1 MKYIL
6 LPIIILIGLPANSF
20 AQRKILSGTYHA
32 KKTTGTVAEFLEEI
46 KLYSGVVLE
55 YSSNN
60 LEGDKLIKLNGDENT
75 LGELLE
81 KVLDGQHL
89 KLIEQNN
96 KIMLV
101 PSPQQFT
108 LQDFL
113 PARYTLYGYIKEKNG
128 KEPLIDATVYESE
141 SKKGIISNSY
151 GYFNL
156 SLTEGRHRIII
167 SYAGMQPAILD
178 VDMHSN
184 LQKDISLSIKNESYS
199 PIVVQSESEEKDASM
214 KVATNKLASYNY
226 LLGEADPVRA
236 AYILPGV
243 KKVPE
248 AFNGFL
254 VRGGGIDEN
263 LFLLDG
269 NPVYNP
275 SHMLGALSVINQ
287 SVVKSI
293 RLYKS
298 DFPARFSGALSS
310 VIDVYTKEG
319 NMQTWHGEVNTG
331 LLAGSFTLEG
341 PIVKN
346 ETSMMVSARHSLSIP
361 FYDAFQ
367 KGIKTDFYDAHFRLT
382 QIVNSK
388 NKLTFNAY
396 KGEDD
401 LRQSGSDINNL
412 HRWGNL
418 IGSAG
423 WNYLLGSRSFINT
436 SVNFSQYQ
444 NLGGYKYTLYQN
456 DDDQLV
462 LQTKSV
468 GTYSFI
474 RQYNAKVQA
483 EIFASKK
490 IKINTGAKMAQTVI
504 KPFDTKISNTLEE
517 NANLFTSF
525 DPLIY
530 KVLSGYSEA
539 EIKTGRHLF
548 VRPGLHISDY
558 QFKDYHTIV
567 LEPRFFAHYHISGSH
582 ALYASY
588 SKMSQFLH
596 LVTNPYLGM
605 NSDLWVP
612 STRELKPES
621 SDNYNLGYS
630 FRNHK
635 GLAFILE
642 GYYKNMTN
650 VTDYA
655 EGKSYFINSSNWQQN
670 IETGNGRSYGT
681 ECMVERKAEKLSW
694 QMAYTLSWSFRQ
706 FKSINNGKEFPYKY
720 DRRHEINI
728 GINYVINK
736 HFETSVL
743 WTFSTGEVY
752 TLPNQV
758 YPDFDNSQQIST
770 PDDPL
775 NNYRFIYHYSGV
787 NQSRTAPFQRADFA
801 IHYHSKKDEKVQSIL
816 TAGVYNIT
824 GAPDQYNYILKGSV
838 SSKSVVIKTGNSI
851 FNSTP
856 YISYTL
862 KF

>member
-1 MKYIL
+1 MKNIL
-6 LPIIILIGLPANSF
+6 LLIIVLIGLHATSF
-20 AQRKILSGTYHA
+20 AQKKILSRVYHA
-32 KKTTGTVAEFLEEI
+32 RKTTATVAEFLEEI
-46 KLYSGVVLE
+46 KLNSGVVLE

-60 LEGDKLIKLNGDENT
+60 MAANKLVKLDGDENT

-81 KVLDGQHL
+81 KVLEGQHL

-101 PSPQQFT
+101 PSPEEFT

-113 PARYTLYGYIKEKNG
+113 PARYKLYGYIKEGNS
-128 KEPLIDATVYESE
+128 KEPLIDATVYESD
-141 SKKGIISNSY
+141 SRKGVITNSY

-156 SLTEGRHRIII
+156 SLTEGKHKIII
-167 SYAGMQPAILD
+167 SYAGMQPVVLE
-178 VDMHSN
+178 VDMHGN
-184 LQKDISLSIKNESYS
+184 LQKDISLSIRKESYS
-199 PIVVQSESEEKDASM
+199 PIVVQSESEEKNASM
-214 KVATNKLASYNY
+214 KVATKKLAPYNY
-226 LLGEADPVRA
+226 LMGEADPVRA

-248 AFNGFL
+248 ALNGFL

-275 SHMLGALSVINQ
+275 SHMLGALSIINQ

-319 NMQTWHGEVNTG
+319 NMQSWHGEANTG
-331 LLAGSFTLEG
+331 LLAGSLTLEG

-346 ETSMMVSARHSLSIP
+346 KTSVMVSARHSLSIP

-382 QIVNSK
+382 QILNPK
-388 NKLTFNAY
+388 NKLSFNAY
-396 KGEDD
+396 KGEDN

-418 IGSAG
+418 IGSVG

-456 DDDQLV
+456 DDDQAV
-462 LQTKSV
+462 VQAKSV

-483 EIFASKK
+483 EIYASKK
-490 IKINTGAKMAQTVI
+490 IKINTGAKIAQTMI

-517 NANLFTSF
+517 DTKSFTSF
-525 DPLIY
+525 DPLIFD
-530 KVLSGYSEA
+530 VLSYYSEA
-539 EIKTGRHLF
+539 EIKTGDHFF
-548 VRPGLHISDY
+548 VRPGLHISAY
-558 QFKDYHTIV
+558 QFKDYHTMAFQ
-567 LEPRFFAHYHISGSH
+567 PRFFANYRISPSH
-582 ALYASY
+582 TLFASY
-588 SKMSQFLH
+588 SKMNQFLH
-596 LVTNPYLGM
+596 LVTNPYLGV

-612 STRELKPES
+612 STADLKPER

-630 FRNHK
+630 FRDHK
-635 GLAFILE
+635 AWAFTLE
-642 GYYKNMTN
+642 DYYKNMSN
-650 VTDYA
+650 VTNYA
-655 EGKSYFINSSNWQQN
+655 EGKSYFINSSNWQQD
-670 IETGNGRSYGT
+670 IETGKGRSYGT
-681 ECMVERKAEKLSW
+681 ECMLERRGKKLTW
-694 QMAYTLSWSFRQ
+694 QIAYTLSWSFRQ
-706 FKSINNGKEFPYKY
+706 FESINNGKEFPYKY
-720 DRRHEINI
+720 DRRHDINI
-728 GINYVINK
+728 GVNYIINT
-736 HFETSVL
+736 HLECSAL
-743 WTFSTGEVY
+743 WTFATGEVY
-752 TLPNQV
+752 TLPSQV

-775 NNYRFIYHYSGV
+775 NSYRFVYHYSGV

-801 IHYHSKKDEKVQSIL
+801 INYHSKKDKKMRSLL
-816 TAGVYNIT
+816 TAGIYNIT
-824 GAPDQYNYILKGSV
+824 GAPDQYNYILKGSL